1 MANDVK
7 RQPANGN
14 GHEKEPALW
23 GTFVAVLIMGSL
35 FVAGWFGAFALFLE
49 RN

>member
-1 MANDVK
+1 MANDVQ
-7 RQPANGN
+7 RQPAGGNGN
-14 GHEKEPALW
+14 GQEPALW
-23 GTFVAVLIMGSL
+23 GTFVAVLIIGAL

>member
-1 MANDVK
+1 MANDVQH
-7 RQPANGN
+7 RPAGGN

-23 GTFVAVLIMGSL
+23 GTFVSVLIIGAL